1 MQSQSA
7 ISADSQIHVYPLL
20 PAFHA
25 GTLEG
30 PGLGFSII
38 MEATAWCFSIKKICL
53 HGFYPVAEYD
63 ISYLLQKGLCKSQC
77 LKPAVLR
84 HSAGPPW
91 HREGTGASRLFVKV
105 GAQLWRGG
113 RVPRSELQVA

>member
-1 MQSQSA
+1 
-7 ISADSQIHVYPLL
+7 
-20 PAFHA
+20 
-25 GTLEG
+25 
-30 PGLGFSII
+30 
-38 MEATAWCFSIKKICL
+38 MEVSAWCLSIKTKKSL

-63 ISYLLQKGLCKSQC
+63 ISYLLQKGLCKYSQC

-91 HREGTGASRLFVKV
+91 HREGAGASWLSIEV

-113 RVPRSELQVA
+113 RVPRSELQVAQEDQRCHGVGEGGVWMWGWTDRGVLHHHAGA

>member
-7 ISADSQIHVYPLL
+7 ISADTQIHVYPLP
-20 PAFHA
+20 PASHA

-38 MEATAWCFSIKKICL
+38 MEATAWCLSIKKICL

-63 ISYLLQKGLCKSQC
+63 ISYLLRKGLCKSQC

-105 GAQLWRGG
+105 GASCGG
-113 RVPRSELQVA
+113 EAGRRDQSCR